1 MPLAP
6 ITRRHLLKT
15 AALSSTVLSIGGR
28 WSGFPTCLLHA
39 SEQTQSTSTNDNILV
54 VIQLSGG
61 NDGLNTVVPFHQQR
75 YYDARPTLAIPK
87 SQVLKINDQ
96 LGFHPAM
103 TEVAELMEAG
113 SLSVIQGVGYPHPN
127 RSHFESMD
135 IWHTCRRKTERREQG
150 WLGDSVLAAEPAK
163 NSTPIL
169 HLGSEKQ
176 PRALASTLPRAISIR
191 SLDQFKLK
199 GNQPAITQV
208 VADAKKNS
216 ADNGLLDFV
225 QSSTSAALRT
235 SAELLQSASQNVKQ
249 NDAATYPENA
259 LAQKLKTTAQLIDSP
274 LKARVYYVTL
284 DGFDTH
290 AQQAGAHQVLTEQWS
305 GALGAFVQDLVQRGH
320 DQHVSVMVFSEFGR
334 RIEEN
339 ASKGTDHGTA
349 APMFLAG
356 SAVQS
361 GMIGEHPSLLDIEQG
376 DLKFQIDFRQVYRSV
391 LNWMGW
397 DSKTALAGDY
407 DPLPLF

>member
-1 MPLAP
+1 
-6 ITRRHLLKT
+6 
-15 AALSSTVLSIGGR
+15 
-28 WSGFPTCLLHA
+28 
-39 SEQTQSTSTNDNILV
+39 
-54 VIQLSGG
+54 
-61 NDGLNTVVPFHQQR
+61 
-75 YYDARPTLAIPK
+75 
-87 SQVLKINDQ
+87 
-96 LGFHPAM
+96 
-103 TEVAELMEAG
+103 
-113 SLSVIQGVGYPHPN
+113 
-127 RSHFESMD
+127 
-135 IWHTCRRKTERREQG
+135 
-150 WLGDSVLAAEPAK
+150 
-163 NSTPIL
+163 
-169 HLGSEKQ
+169 
-176 PRALASTLPRAISIR
+176 
-191 SLDQFKLK
+191 
-199 GNQPAITQV
+199 V

-225 QSSTSAALRT
+225 QSSTSAALKT
-235 SAELLQSASQNVKQ
+235 SAALLQSASQNVKQ

>member
-199 GNQPAITQV
+199 GNQSAITQV

-225 QSSTSAALRT
+225 QSSTSAALKT

-349 APMFLAG
+349 TPMFLAG